1 MNNPVHWPM
10 KATVVGMNENNEIAE
25 MEVDNI
31 EDGKFLIDQNYAFN
45 VNDPVDDGSVTVIRM
60 TIPAGTDVEVGYAE
74 IRKSL
79 EVLGLDVKKVC
90 IELGF
95 HEIVGLPF

>member
-45 VNDPVDDGSVTVIRM
+45 VNDPVDAGS
-60 TIPAGTDVEVGYAE
+60 
-74 IRKSL
+74 
-79 EVLGLDVKKVC
+79 
-90 IELGF
+90 
-95 HEIVGLPF
+95 